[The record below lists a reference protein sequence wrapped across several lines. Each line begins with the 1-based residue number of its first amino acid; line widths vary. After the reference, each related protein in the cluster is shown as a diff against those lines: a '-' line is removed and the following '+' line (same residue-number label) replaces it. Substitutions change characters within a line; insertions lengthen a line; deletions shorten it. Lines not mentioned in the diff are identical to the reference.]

1 MDLGAAAA
9 LCLWL
14 LSACRPR
21 DGLEAAAVL
30 RARGAGQGGDPGG
43 GGGGAR
49 RNRSDSAS
57 TADSPLSPAAVARRP
72 RLGAGWA
79 VGNGSSPTVVP
90 HQFMLSLYRS
100 LSTRALAPGGAPAPA
115 AAAGGNRRAVADTV
129 TGFADQA
136 PPDDVSAETG
146 QRFLFD
152 VSSLAGADEVV
163 AAELRVLRRARAAQ
177 EDSPVKPEEA
187 APGKLGEAA
196 GALFL
201 LSTCPGAARG
211 PRLLTSRPA
220 RPLDSARWEVFD
232 LTDAVKQHRPER
244 PLCLALRAV
253 SGSSG
258 RPLAPRLLGLGL
270 PGSPRPPPHERALL
284 VVFSRAHRKENLFQE
299 LRAKGRARGQ
309 PGAAPSVGRRKR
321 RTPGTGTGVGARGAG
336 AAGSPGGGSG
346 GPSTGRAPGRKGRS
360 RCSRKPLHVDFK
372 ELGWD
377 DWIIAPLDYEAYHC
391 EGVCDFPLR
400 SHLEPTN
407 HAIIQ
412 TLMNSMAPEATPPSC
427 CVPAKLS
434 PISILYIDAGN
445 NVVYKQYEDMVVET
459 CGCR

>member
-14 LSACRPR
+14 LSACRLR

-43 GGGGAR
+43 GGGAR
-49 RNRSDSAS
+49 RGPRDSAS
-57 TADSPLSPAAVARRP
+57 TADSRLSPAAGARGP
-72 RLGAGWA
+72 RLGAGST
-79 VGNGSSPTVVP
+79 VGNGSTPPVVP

-100 LSTRALAPGGAPAPA
+100 LSTRALAPG
-115 AAAGGNRRAVADTV
+115 AGGNRRALADTV

-136 PPDDVSAETG
+136 PPDGVSAETG

-177 EDSPVKPEEA
+177 EDPPLKPEEA
-187 APGKLGEAA
+187 GPGQLGEAA

-220 RPLDSARWEVFD
+220 RPLESARWEVFD

-309 PGAAPSVGRRKR
+309 PGAMPAAGRRKR
-321 RTPGTGTGVGARGAG
+321 RTPGAGAGARGSG
-336 AAGSPGGGSG
+336 AAGSPGGGGG
-346 GPSTGRAPGRKGRS
+346 GPSPGRAPGRKGRS